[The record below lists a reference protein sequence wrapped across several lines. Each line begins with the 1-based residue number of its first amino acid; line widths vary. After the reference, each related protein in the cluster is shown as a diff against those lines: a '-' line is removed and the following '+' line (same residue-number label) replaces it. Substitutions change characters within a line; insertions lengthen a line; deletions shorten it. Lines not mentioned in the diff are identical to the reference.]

1 MKTIRLFLLFILP
14 LLVYNCEDFLSC
26 IIPREPELQNKEF
39 PIGTTEAYYYVEVKA
54 EINNE
59 PFDDDYDYFFD
70 VTGLP
75 DGIDYFVNYRTIS
88 IEGDPKERGVFD
100 ITIFLEVDGPF
111 RDSFEGDNTF
121 LCDYGTSK
129 TYTLI
134 IE

>member
-59 PFDDDYDYFFD
+59 PFDDD
-70 VTGLP
+70 
-75 DGIDYFVNYRTIS
+75 
-88 IEGDPKERGVFD
+88 
-100 ITIFLEVDGPF
+100 
-111 RDSFEGDNTF
+111 
-121 LCDYGTSK
+121 
-129 TYTLI
+129 
-134 IE
+134 